1 MGAMYVGGGGG
12 TNIGGRYNGWVRG
25 RYVGGWSVA

>member
-1 MGAMYVGGGGG
+1 MGAMYVGGGG
-12 TNIGGRYNGWVRG
+12 TNIAGRYNGWVRG